1 MSPGGRL
8 LIGSGRLL
16 VAQPDGAPQPGA
28 LSPWALLI
36 RDGLIAWLGSPDDAP
51 AVGEVDDLG
60 SALVTPGLIDA
71 HTHPVFAGDRSDE
84 AAARLAGAPY
94 SGGGIMRTVAATR
107 AASDSELL
115 DLTAGRL
122 AAALGS
128 GTTTIECKSG
138 YGLAPAEELRQ
149 LAIIGRAAQRVGMR
163 VVRTFLG
170 AHAVGPEVASPAEYV
185 ASVIDDM
192 LPEAARHAEFCDVFC
207 DEGFF
212 DLQSTE
218 AILTT
223 ARSLG
228 LGLRL
233 HAEQLA
239 RTGATELGVRLGAA
253 SVDHLERLDAAGVA
267 ALAHSRTVATLLPGP
282 ALAMGG
288 GPLPP
293 ARELL
298 AAGVRVALATDANAG
313 TWGSW
318 SMPMAIGLGATL
330 LGMGVDAAVRSAT
343 FGAAQAL
350 QLDEVCGT
358 LRAGLAADIVA
369 WDAEHEGA
377 FALRMGDVRPAR
389 VWMAGIE
396 ASR

>member
-1 MSPGGRL
+1 MPPGDRL

-16 VAQPDGAPQPGA
+16 VAQPDGAPQPGP

-36 RDGLIAWLGSPDDAP
+36 RDGLIAWVGSPDDAP

-84 AAARLAGAPY
+84 AAARLAGTPY

-107 AASDSELL
+107 AASDAQLL

-170 AHAVGPEVASPAEYV
+170 AHAVGPEAASPGEYV
-185 ASVIDDM
+185 ASVVDEM

-223 ARSLG
+223 ARPLG

-267 ALAHSRTVATLLPGP
+267 ALAQSRTVATLLPGP

-288 GPLPP
+288 PLPP

-298 AAGVRVALATDANAG
+298 AAGARVALATDANAG
-313 TWGSW
+313 TWGSY

-389 VWMAGIE
+389 IWMAGIE